1 MKKEKF
7 GFKILKLFIN
17 ALYILFIFI
26 IVDSLL
32 KLVGFDEWLDLDF
45 SVFISKFLLF
55 MFIWLIIYVF
65 VYIVSIL
72 IHELGHLLFGLRA
85 NLEFVSFNVLN
96 FTITKENKKLVIKKV
111 PNINGVSGY
120 CNMAFDDKVKY
131 NSKEVISY
139 FFGGIFFNMIMVI
152 IFACILPLT
161 KDYLYLICLL
171 VISVNV
177 YLAFY
182 NMIPI
187 VHKNGLRSDMKQV
200 LLYVNASEFTKIY
213 GKISKIQS
221 YINDGK
227 KLKDIDASL
236 VYMPN
241 VIDNSTNLQMAF
253 IYIDYLME
261 CNRFDDVIKK
271 VKYVREK
278 AKDIM
283 SFSDENLLKMQLIL
297 ALYNKNK
304 LNDIAFEWDNDFNKY
319 IRATEGSSPIGIAVE
334 YMYYRL
340 IRNENDKCERCLYKI
355 DKLKKYYGKTR
366 EYKEVKEFINEV
378 DDRYEGRK

>member
-1 MKKEKF
+1 
-7 GFKILKLFIN
+7 
-17 ALYILFIFI
+17 
-26 IVDSLL
+26 
-32 KLVGFDEWLDLDF
+32 
-45 SVFISKFLLF
+45 
-55 MFIWLIIYVF
+55 
-65 VYIVSIL
+65 
-72 IHELGHLLFGLRA
+72 
-85 NLEFVSFNVLN
+85 
-96 FTITKENKKLVIKKV
+96 
-111 PNINGVSGY
+111 
-120 CNMAFDDKVKY
+120 MAFDDKVKY

>member
-26 IVDSLL
+26 IVDRLL

-72 IHELGHLLFGLRA
+72 RHELGHLLFGLRA

-241 VIDNSTNLQMAF
+241 VIDNSTNLQMA
-253 IYIDYLME
+253 L
-261 CNRFDDVIKK
+261 
-271 VKYVREK
+271 
-278 AKDIM
+278 
-283 SFSDENLLKMQLIL
+283 
-297 ALYNKNK
+297 
-304 LNDIAFEWDNDFNKY
+304 
-319 IRATEGSSPIGIAVE
+319 
-334 YMYYRL
+334 
-340 IRNENDKCERCLYKI
+340 
-355 DKLKKYYGKTR
+355 
-366 EYKEVKEFINEV
+366 
-378 DDRYEGRK
+378 